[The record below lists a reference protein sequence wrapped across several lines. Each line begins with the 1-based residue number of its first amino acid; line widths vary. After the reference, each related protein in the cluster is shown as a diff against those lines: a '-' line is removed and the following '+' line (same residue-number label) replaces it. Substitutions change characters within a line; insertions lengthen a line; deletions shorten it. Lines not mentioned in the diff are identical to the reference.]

1 MPFWTDGFDMNN
13 TLRRLLR
20 NPAGLTGSVLLLVLV
35 VLVVAG
41 PMLAPYVPTQFHMQR
56 RLEGPS
62 LDHWLG
68 TDQFGRD
75 ILSRMLAGARS
86 TILFGVIS
94 TFIGTA
100 AGTLIGVSSA
110 YFGGRFDTIT
120 MRAID
125 IFLAVPSLLLA
136 MLIVTAM
143 GASTLHALIAVA
155 IAFTP
160 ATARIARGVALSER
174 TRDYIQSAVARGEGH
189 VQIIF
194 RELLPNIGAAVVV
207 EGSIR
212 VAFAIMLG
220 ATLSFLGMGT
230 QPPASDWGLL
240 AAEARAYMFRNPWV
254 LIAPGVG
261 IAAVAACFNLLGDG
275 LRDALNP
282 KVLQ

>member
-1 MPFWTDGFDMNN
+1 MNDVF
-13 TLRRLLR
+13 RRLLR
-20 NPAGLTGSVLLLVLV
+20 SPAGLVGTILLVILI

-41 PMLAPYVPTQFHMQR
+41 PMLAPYEPTQFHMRR

-86 TILFGVIS
+86 TILFG
-94 TFIGTA
+94 IGATLLGTV
-100 AGTLIGVSSA
+100 AGTLIGTTSA
-110 YFGGRFDTIT
+110 YFGGRTDTVL
-120 MRAID
+120 MRVID
-125 IFLAVPSLLLA
+125 VFLAVPSLLLA
-136 MLIVTAM
+136 MLIVTVM
-143 GASTLHALIAVA
+143 GASGMHALLAVA

-160 ATARIARGVALSER
+160 AIARIARGVALSER

-189 VQIIF
+189 AQIVF

-207 EGSIR
+207 ESSIR

-220 ATLSFLGMGT
+220 ATLSFLGMGA

-254 LIAPGVG
+254 LIAPGIG
-261 IAAVAACFNLLGDG
+261 IAIVAACFNLLGDG

-282 KVLQ
+282 KVAR